1 MKKGTQEKEKTN
13 KKRFNRKNTSKAK
26 GKKKRFVAM
35 IAVPTALLITLLTGS
50 VFALLFP
57 DTTLV
62 FLKNNLPQVF
72 DFFIESEE
80 PELDKSQWVEIN
92 EDNWVP
98 PDEQNSGEVT
108 TNFEE
113 QKTILEIPSADIR
126 IPIVEG
132 ETEDAMYRG
141 AWHFPKS
148 PPLNSGGNTVI
159 FAHRFYKVPPEKDT
173 FYSLDKVGV
182 GDSVTITNKK
192 GDIYKYRVIETKVV
206 AKNDRSILED
216 SNSEILTLV
225 TCTPLWTSDKRLVVI
240 AQKL

>member
-1 MKKGTQEKEKTN
+1 MEKDTPKKEHSNNKHPRKRAKKQSKGR
-13 KKRFNRKNTSKAK
+13 KKRFA
-26 GKKKRFVAM
+26 AM
-35 IAVPTALLITLLTGS
+35 IAVPTTLLIVLLTGS

-80 PELDKSQWVEIN
+80 PELDRSQWTAVN
-92 EDNWVP
+92 EDDWVP
-98 PDEQNSGEVT
+98 PEEQNSGEVK
-108 TNFEE
+108 TNYEE

-126 IPIVEG
+126 IPVVEG

-173 FYSLDKVGV
+173 FYSLDKVRV
-182 GDSVTITNKK
+182 GDAVTITNKE
-192 GDIYKYRVIETKVV
+192 GDVYKYQVIESKIV
-206 AKNDRSILED
+206 AKNDRSILEN

-240 AQKL
+240 AKKL